1 MMEKHILMLR
11 LEVLKEELQG
21 LRNSEQI
28 LISEQTKIIKEKRTN
43 RLLLQGCRAEIREV
57 RQKLHKINRDI
68 M

>member
-28 LISEQTKIIKEKRTN
+28 LISEQTRIIKEKRTN